1 MVTSGDFADAGVRL
15 PAGFLLVFHQP
26 CCYLSNRRNVC
37 RLSGKRAMS
46 KANQQQDVSVLSA
59 AKRGLVY
66 LTPNDWALIADK
78 AARLKFKPG
87 DLLVHQG
94 KRTHGVYLLLKGTAA
109 VQIPSMGTHLIN
121 PGEACGE
128 ISFLDELPATAN
140 VVAKEEVEAYY
151 LDRSTLQSVFE
162 LFPHL
167 GSRFYQSLAA
177 ILSRRLRELIGPAPE
192 KVASVKAELSK
203 AEARK
208 DHPEKDPARN
218 DPSKIDSPK
227 IDSSKIDSGKI
238 NSAKS
243 NPAKKDPI
251 QKR

>member
-1 MVTSGDFADAGVRL
+1 MSAGI
-15 PAGFLLVFHQP
+15 
-26 CCYLSNRRNVC
+26 
-37 RLSGKRAMS
+37 SGKRAMS

-59 AKRGLVY
+59 SKRGLVY

-109 VQIPSMGTHLIN
+109 VQIPSMGTQLVIN

-151 LDRSTLQSVFE
+151 LDRPTLQLVFE

-167 GSRFYQSLAA
+167 A
-177 ILSRRLRELIGPAPE
+177 SRRGIG
-192 KVASVKAELSK
+192 
-203 AEARK
+203 
-208 DHPEKDPARN
+208 
-218 DPSKIDSPK
+218 
-227 IDSSKIDSGKI
+227 
-238 NSAKS
+238 NSATPYAGTVQTPTAEVGDRGNKPRLLPWRPRWPSRATRPGTKS
-243 NPAKKDPI
+243 RRRPRPD
-251 QKR
+251 